1 MPYVE
6 LHAHSSYSFLDGA
19 SLPEELAVR
28 AAELGYPALA
38 LTDHDGVY
46 GSLEFAHAAKHF
58 GVRPITGAELTL
70 ADRSH
75 VTVLVE
81 TAKGYAN
88 LCRLITA
95 AHAHTRPE
103 GKETQPPADPALD
116 QALLEELN
124 EGLVCLSGCARH
136 GLAVRNPNGAAR
148 LARAFGRERFF
159 VELQRPYERGDARRN
174 AGLRD
179 LAASLGVPTIVTGD
193 VHAHHLRRAALQ
205 DVLVAIRHRSSLD
218 GCEAERRGN
227 HECVLLSPAEMVER
241 FPEDRA
247 AVARTV
253 ELAERLR
260 FDLTEELGYRYPDFS
275 DSPEPAIVQLAHVCK
290 RTFEDRYPR
299 GHKLRREA
307 RARLDEELKLIDE
320 LGLAGF
326 FLLHWDVLELAREC
340 ALEVRGRDSPRHALP
355 PGRGRGSSVGS
366 LVCYLTG
373 LSHVDP
379 VGAELSL
386 GRFLNREL
394 DSVPD
399 IDLDFPRDIRE
410 KLIVAVTERYG
421 REHAALVASF
431 STYRSRGAIRDV
443 GKALGL
449 PYAELERIARVSEGW
464 NAKRVAEELQQ
475 LPDADRKLL
484 SPRWRAFGELCH
496 EIAGLPRH
504 ISQHPGGM
512 VISSRPLV
520 ELVPVQPAAM
530 AGRQMCQ
537 WDKDS
542 CADAGFL
549 KIDLLGLGML
559 SAVEDCVDQIARLQG
574 KPIDLSRIPLDD
586 KAVYEEIQRADTIG
600 DFQIESRAQM
610 QSLLRTRPENIDDLT
625 VQVALVRPGPIQGK
639 AVHPYIEHR
648 QRLREDPSFVPPVDH
663 PLLADCL
670 RSTLGVVVFQDQVL
684 EVAIALA
691 GFSVGEAEG
700 LRRAMSRKRSHD
712 ALEAYR
718 ERFVEGALR
727 KGVDA
732 ETADMVYDKLV
743 GFSGFGFPKSHA
755 AAFGLLAYQSAWL
768 RHHYPAEFLCALL
781 NAQPMGFYPPAT
793 LVRDG
798 QRRGV
803 ETRPPD
809 VNVSAAKCA
818 VEDGAVRIG
827 IDYVNGIGED
837 RGGGCRR
844 GARAGANRSPS
855 VRDLAQRTQL
865 SEHGLETLIVAGAC
879 DCFELPRR
887 QLLWQLGLVPRSQS
901 VPGSGG
907 EEKQLALPLDPTAA
921 TPELPEPTVWERM
934 LADYRTTNLSVGVHP
949 HGAPACASAGW
960 RDLLARPRERAG
972 PRAGG
977 DRGNGCRTAAARD
990 RERRRLHA
998 DRGRVRPGQPDRA
1011 AVGLRQAPSDRPRR
1025 AAHPRARPLRTDRA
1039 QPERPRPLA
1048 RDTRAARAPDL
1059 AGVRSGRQPARAPT
1073 TSATADSVGL
1083 RRLLIGSRCSIERPS
1098 CALRL
1103 KAVLTS
1109 ATWVN
1114 ACGKLPSWRRVSGS
1128 HSSASRPRSL
1138 RRSRS
1143 RSKDLLG
1150 LVVPSL
1156 EREIV
1161 GEPEGARE
1169 ERALAGR
1176 QPVDGPCLFVVRC
1189 TGRRARRARG
1199 HARSPRPCRPC
1210 AGRPPGGSRRAG
1222 SSAGSRPA
1230 ASSRTTA

>member
-1 MPYVE
+1 MTVELQPEFPHRTRKKKRPAPGAPRHASVPYVE
-6 LHAHSSYSFLDGA
+6 LHSHSAYSFLDGA
-19 SLPEELAVR
+19 SHPEELAVR

-58 GVRPITGAELTL
+58 GVRPITGAEVTL

-75 VTVLVE
+75 VTLLVE
-81 TAKGYAN
+81 TPKGYAN
-88 LCRLITA
+88 LCRLLTA
-95 AHAHTRPE
+95 AHAHTRPP
-103 GKETQPPADPALD
+103 GKESQPPSDPALD
-116 QALLEELN
+116 QGLLEELN
-124 EGLVCLSGCARH
+124 DGLVCLSGCARH
-136 GLAVRNPNGAAR
+136 GLAVRNPNAAGR
-148 LARAFGRERFF
+148 LARAFGRDRFF
-159 VELQRPYERGDARRN
+159 VELQRPYERGDMRRN
-174 AGLRD
+174 ALLRD
-179 LAASLGVPTIVTGD
+179 LAESLGVPTIVTGD
-193 VHAHHLRRAALQ
+193 VHTHHLRRAPLQ
-205 DVLVAIRHRSSLD
+205 DVLVAVRHRSSLD

-227 HECVLLSPAEMVER
+227 HESVLLSPAEMLER
-241 FPEDRA
+241 FPGDREA
-247 AVARTV
+247 LTRTV

-275 DSPEPAIVQLAHVCK
+275 DSPEPAIVQLAQVC
-290 RTFEDRYPR
+290 RQTFENRYPT
-299 GHKLRREA
+299 GHRLRREA
-307 RARLDEELKLIDE
+307 RIRLDEELQLIDE

-379 VGAELSL
+379 VEADLSL

-394 DSVPD
+394 DAVPD

-431 STYRSRGAIRDV
+431 ATYRSRGAIRDV

-449 PYAELERIARVSEGW
+449 PYAELERIARVSDGW
-464 NAKRVAEELQQ
+464 NAKRVAEELQL

-559 SAVEDCVDQIARLQG
+559 SAVEDCVDQIAQLRG
-574 KPIDLSRIPLDD
+574 TPIDLSRIPLDD
-586 KAVYEEIQRADTIG
+586 HAVYDDIQRADTVG

-610 QSLLRTRPENIDDLT
+610 QSLLRTCPENLDDLT

-648 QRLREDPSFVPPVDH
+648 QRLREDPAFVPPVDH

-700 LRRAMSRKRSHD
+700 LRRAMSRKRSHN

-718 ERFVEGALR
+718 DRFVAGALQN
-727 KGVDA
+727 GVDA
-732 ETADMVYDKLV
+732 ETADLVYDKLV

-768 RHHYPAEFLCALL
+768 RHHHPAEFLCALL
-781 NAQPMGFYPPAT
+781 NEQPMGFYPSAT

-803 ETRPPD
+803 ETQPPD
-809 VNVSAAKCA
+809 VSVSAAKCTVA
-818 VEDGAVRIG
+818 DGAVRIG
-827 IDYVNGIGED
+827 IDYVNGIGEEEAKAVVEE
-837 RGGGCRR
+837 RERCG
-844 GARAGANRSPS
+844 PFTS

-865 SEHGLETLIVAGAC
+865 SEHALETLIVSGAC

-887 QLLWQLGLVPRSQS
+887 QLLWELGLVPRSQS
-901 VPGSGG
+901 VPGSAG
-907 EEKQLALPLDPTAA
+907 EKKQLALALDPTAA
-921 TPELPEPTVWERM
+921 TPDLPEPTVWERM

-949 HGAPACASAGW
+949 ME
-960 RDLLARPRERAG
+960 LLRAHLPEGVLSSREL
-972 PRAGG
+972 
-977 DRGNGCRTAAARD
+977 DTA
-990 RERRRLHA
+990 
-998 DRGRVRPGQPDRA
+998 PDRA
-1011 AVGLRQAPSDRPRR
+1011 QVVVAGMAVARQRPATANGVVFMLIEDEFGAVNLIVPPSVYDRHR
-1025 AAHPRARPLRTDRA
+1025 AIVRGEPLILARGRF
-1039 QPERPRPLA
+1039 ERIERNQNVLVRSLETLGPLA
-1048 RDTRAARAPDL
+1048 RE
-1059 AGVRSGRQPARAPT
+1059 VSQE
-1073 TSATADSVGL
+1073 TAVGA
-1083 RRLLIGSRCSIERPS
+1083 S
-1098 CALRL
+1098 
-1103 KAVLTS
+1103 
-1109 ATWVN
+1109 
-1114 ACGKLPSWRRVSGS
+1114 LP
-1128 HSSASRPRSL
+1128 
-1138 RRSRS
+1138 
-1143 RSKDLLG
+1143 
-1150 LVVPSL
+1150 
-1156 EREIV
+1156 
-1161 GEPEGARE
+1161 GAHH
-1169 ERALAGR
+1169 
-1176 QPVDGPCLFVVRC
+1176 F
-1189 TGRRARRARG
+1189 G
-1199 HARSPRPCRPC
+1199 HR
-1210 AGRPPGGSRRAG
+1210 
-1222 SSAGSRPA
+1222 
-1230 ASSRTTA
+1230 